1 MSELSDLFRAMAD
14 RIDRV
19 GDAEFGGALLIVP
32 PPDQSG
38 QNQAIEVLLIDPK
51 RDPANYWAMAT
62 SKVQT
67 AAAVFE
73 EKARAME
80 QQRFR

>member
-1 MSELSDLFRAMAD
+1 MSELSELFRQMAE
-14 RIDRV
+14 RIEKV
-19 GDAEFGGALLIVP
+19 GDDEFGGALLVVP

-38 QNQAIEVLLIDPK
+38 QNHAIEVLLIDPK

-62 SKVQT
+62 SKIQT

-73 EKARAME
+73 EKARAMD